1 MHHFFLTLVSSRHTV
16 SAFFV
21 SKFFICFA
29 VRPSQRKT
37 IFAPPLKCRS
47 LQRGGN
53 WWPSI
58 LNWWFGKLDSKKFYI
73 RRNNN
78 KVDSIETR
86 RIVIH
91 CVKSVQKRSFFWSV
105 FSCIRTENG
114 DLLRKFPYSVQ
125 TQENADQKKLRFWT
139 LFTQWYKE
147 KRKKYAL
154 DLLLPVNYCYFSRGA
169 GAKSL
174 AK

>member
-1 MHHFFLTLVSSRHTV
+1 MSICLIFSFYHILWITDSR
-16 SAFFV
+16 
-21 SKFFICFA
+21 
-29 VRPSQRKT
+29 
-37 IFAPPLKCRS
+37 
-47 LQRGGN
+47 
-53 WWPSI
+53 
-58 LNWWFGKLDSKKFYI
+58 DKKFCHLI
-73 RRNNN
+73 ENVMGHFTGNSCRR
-78 KVDSIETR
+78 
-86 RIVIH
+86 IH

-154 DLLLPVNYCYFSRGA
+154 DLLLPVNYCYLSRGA

-174 AK
+174 VK